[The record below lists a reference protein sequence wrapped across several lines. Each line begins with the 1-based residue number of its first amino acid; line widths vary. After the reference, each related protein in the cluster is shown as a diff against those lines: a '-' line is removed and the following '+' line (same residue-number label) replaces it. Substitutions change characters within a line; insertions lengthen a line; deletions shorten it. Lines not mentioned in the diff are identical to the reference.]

1 MILSKTVVLMSI
13 AAPLLVSPF
22 APSPTPLESISYTTQ
37 RAATGDRFSDWRHPS
52 TRNNTFYQQILND
65 LVKPLEIL
73 TSPVYF
79 STDQCTGSVIR
90 GLSAIPSPEKISGP
104 LLIVGNHQLF
114 GFDMWMMVPH
124 LYEDRKIALRGLAH
138 DIVFQSEKKGNNG
151 LMEQIDQKNI
161 TMHSA
166 VEYVYGL
173 FREFGAVPATPYSF
187 YRLAQSKQSILHY
200 PGGAREAYHEKGDEY
215 SLFWPGCD
223 NNDESPPHDFVRVA
237 ARFNATIV
245 PLSAIGAADSGLFL
259 GSGSSDDFTNAINTF
274 RCIFPQ
280 LSSSIQ
286 NLHDSPL
293 TAKGGREKNNPRPPP
308 LVFPKLTPS
317 RHYFL
322 FGPPYQTD
330 QLDHNDRKEC
340 SLVYQEIES
349 RVQHGI
355 ENLLLLSKKDPNRD
369 FLKRFLYETLTAK
382 KAPTFCV
389 NEF

>member
-1 MILSKTVVLMSI
+1 MIASKTMVLV
-13 AAPLLVSPF
+13 LLAVPRLISSF
-22 APSPTPLESISYTTQ
+22 IPSTTNLESISGLSHK
-37 RAATGDRFSDWRHPS
+37 AASVDRFNDWKHPS
-52 TRNNTFYQQILND
+52 ARNNTFYQQILND

-79 STDQCTGSVIR
+79 STDQSTGRVIR
-90 GLSAIPSPEKISGP
+90 GISAIPSPEKISGP

-124 LYEDRKIALRGLAH
+124 LYEERKIALRGLAH
-138 DIVFQSEKKGNNG
+138 EIVFESEKKGNNG
-151 LMEQIDQKNI
+151 VMTPIKQRNI
-161 TMHSA
+161 TMNSA

-173 FREFGAVPATPYSF
+173 FREFGAVPAKPFSF
-187 YRLAQSKQSILHY
+187 YRLAQTKQSILHY
-200 PGGAREAYHEKGDEY
+200 PGGAREAYHEKGEEY
-215 SLFWPGCD
+215 SLFWPGRD

-245 PLSAIGAADSGLFL
+245 PLSAIGAADSGFFL
-259 GSGSSDDFTNAINTF
+259 GSGSSEEFLHAIDTF
-274 RCIFPQ
+274 RCIFPR
-280 LSSSIQ
+280 LSSSLQ
-286 NLHDSPL
+286 YLLDSPL
-293 TAKGGREKNNPRPPP
+293 TAKGGREKDSPRPPP

-322 FGPPYQTD
+322 FGSPYQTD
-330 QLDHNDRKEC
+330 QLDHNDRNEC

-355 ENLLLLSKKDPNRD
+355 EKLILLSKNDPYKN

-382 KAPTFCV
+382 NAPTFSV
-389 NEF
+389 HEF